1 MSWLLVGY
9 SPSIPLYLFNNT
21 MNTEYVSYII
31 GQGIAQV
38 TLLQPQ
44 SLGHLV
50 CNHIITHRIM
60 ICNMKL
66 SQIETIF
73 VFHTKR
79 NACHEPAMNDLEGS
93 NCVVRGVSGAG
104 AINTPTR

>member
-1 MSWLLVGY
+1 
-9 SPSIPLYLFNNT
+9 

-44 SLGHLV
+44 SVGHLV
-50 CNHIITHRIM
+50 YNHNITHWIM

-79 NACHEPAMNDLEGS
+79 KPAMNDLEGS

-104 AINTPTR
+104 AINTPTC